1 MQNKKQFLIRD
12 NSGDRKYFAMIPYYI
27 VNHSTAYEQSLYVV
41 MKRLASETGTCWA
54 SPQTL
59 GKRMG
64 VAPNT
69 VRKYRQK
76 LIDRGWIKFLGHK
89 PVGATGQMTNEYEIV
104 DLWKLNVNHYEDKS
118 KSSPAE
124 SFQPVNQSVQL
135 VNDKPSTVAHEEEV
149 REIKK
154 IKEKESRSPVI
165 RDIAGFEVTK
175 RFSDLELNLLRA
187 FVKFGF
193 SVEQNKLEDLEQ
205 WFEEL
210 EVEFLDELNLE
221 TEAKRWRDYW
231 ESKPPKNIK
240 NSFRNWLINAR
251 KYAKNNSYKQPNR

>member
-1 MQNKKQFLIRD
+1 MNSKKQFLIRD

-27 VNHSTAYEQSLYVV
+27 VNHSTAYEQSLYLV

-54 SPQTL
+54 SPQTI
-59 GKRMG
+59 GRKMG

-69 VRKYRQK
+69 VRKYREK
-76 LIDRGWIKFLGHK
+76 LVERGWIRFLGQK
-89 PVGATGQMTNEYEIV
+89 PTGSTGQMTKEYEIV
-104 DLWKLNVNHYEDKS
+104 DLWKLNLNHYADKS
-118 KSSPAE
+118 KGSPDE
-124 SFQPVNQSVQL
+124 SFQPVSESVQPL
-135 VNDKPSTVAHEEEV
+135 NDKPSTGAQEEKE

-154 IKEKESRSPVI
+154 IKEKESRGPAI
-165 RDIAGFEVTK
+165 RDIAGFEATN

-193 SVEQNKLEDLEQ
+193 LVEQNKLEDLEQ

-231 ESKPPKNIK
+231 ENKPPKNIK

-251 KYAKNNSYKQPNR
+251 KYAQNNSYKQPNR